1 MNTPRYLVLT
11 ILAAAA
17 MVPAAAAVESTAVNP
32 TDEEVSREI
41 HALLSRNYNADADG
55 VEVITKSGTVTLS
68 GTVDNY
74 FTRHQMGTIVA
85 EVMGVTRVVNRLDIA
100 GEVQR
105 DEDVRENVLWLLA
118 NDPATAGQAFD
129 VAVSNGVVT
138 VTGTADSKQT
148 ADLAAIVAAGVNG
161 VRLVENKV
169 AVNPSMSRERP
180 AEDIRREIERRLVA
194 NSDINARDIA
204 IHVADGAVTLTGTVG
219 SAYERTMAESLAWV
233 SGVNDVEAGTLN
245 VNPGIERI
253 IIERDGLTNDA
264 LVEDIQ
270 LALLYEPRVN
280 AFDIDVAVNDGVATL
295 TGTVDN
301 LMASRAA
308 ERAARDTR
316 GIYAVDN
323 QIVVA
328 AEEITDNRA
337 IAESIERRIA
347 LDPVL
352 TGESISVA
360 VSGNKAILAGDVD
373 SRYERERAVLIA
385 ARQRGINHIEN
396 RITVEPEPR
405 SDSAIADAI
414 RAELTLSP
422 YVDAADIQVSV
433 DGGVATLTG
442 DVSGWSEL
450 EAAIENAY
458 EGGANRVV
466 SNLLVAGA
474 VPERVPYQDTTYE
487 TFRSPRWLEF

>member
-32 TDEEVSREI
+32 TDEQVSREI

-180 AEDIRREIERRLVA
+180 AEDIRREIERRL
-194 NSDINARDIA
+194 RD
-204 IHVADGAVTLTGTVG
+204 
-219 SAYERTMAESLAWV
+219 
-233 SGVNDVEAGTLN
+233 
-245 VNPGIERI
+245 
-253 IIERDGLTNDA
+253 
-264 LVEDIQ
+264 
-270 LALLYEPRVN
+270 
-280 AFDIDVAVNDGVATL
+280 DGV
-295 TGTVDN
+295 
-301 LMASRAA
+301 
-308 ERAARDTR
+308 
-316 GIYAVDN
+316 I
-323 QIVVA
+323 
-328 AEEITDNRA
+328 
-337 IAESIERRIA
+337 
-347 LDPVL
+347 
-352 TGESISVA
+352 
-360 VSGNKAILAGDVD
+360 
-373 SRYERERAVLIA
+373 
-385 ARQRGINHIEN
+385 
-396 RITVEPEPR
+396 
-405 SDSAIADAI
+405 
-414 RAELTLSP
+414 
-422 YVDAADIQVSV
+422 
-433 DGGVATLTG
+433 
-442 DVSGWSEL
+442 
-450 EAAIENAY
+450 
-458 EGGANRVV
+458 
-466 SNLLVAGA
+466 
-474 VPERVPYQDTTYE
+474 
-487 TFRSPRWLEF
+487 